1 MKAKKIVWIT
11 LAILLVAL
19 AILLLSRR
27 HKRQQTETLYETE
40 TVTTGSIE
48 KTVTATGTV
57 EPVSKVEV
65 GTQVSG
71 NIAKLYVDYNSVV
84 KKGQLIA
91 ELDQTNLRSELKM
104 QENNLASA
112 ENEMNYQKKN
122 FKRVQEL
129 SQQQLVSDAEYEE
142 AEYRYKT
149 AVYSYNRAKESVATA
164 KTNLGYS
171 YIYSPIDG
179 VILSKSVEEGQTVAA
194 SFSTPTLFTIA
205 NNLKQMRVIANV
217 DEADIGQVKVG
228 QPVSFSV
235 DAYPEESFEG
245 TVTQIRLEAQVNSNV
260 VTYEVVIDAPNPDQK
275 LMPGL
280 TANIS
285 IYVLKLNQVLL
296 LPAKALRYR
305 PSSAPAADQAK
316 PASADGNSQP
326 APPEGMPPM
335 KGSFDGKMPSGDF
348 AKANP
353 SASGTTLQEGSS
365 SIVWLLENGKCR
377 PQKVTLGA
385 SDGISYQ
392 VTEGLQKGDQ
402 VVTGE
407 SVSSAGSAKG
417 SDNESMQSPFMPGPP
432 GSKKR

>member
-1 MKAKKIVWIT
+1 MKSKKIIWIA
-11 LAILLVAL
+11 LAVLLVAL
-19 AILLLSRR
+19 AILLISRL
-27 HKRQQTETLYETE
+27 HKRQKAGTVYETE

-112 ENEMNYQKKN
+112 ENEMKYQKKN
-122 FKRVQEL
+122 FERVQEL
-129 SQQQLVSDAEYEE
+129 SKQKLVSDAEYEE

-235 DAYPEESFEG
+235 DAYPDESFEG

-260 VTYEVVIDAPNPDQK
+260 VTYEVVIDAPNPEQK

-285 IYVLKLNQVLL
+285 IYVLKIDDVLL
-296 LPAKALRYR
+296 LPAKALRYM
-305 PSSAPAADQAK
+305 PPTSSAPAMGK
-316 PASADGNSQP
+316 SMP
-326 APPEGMPPM
+326 APPEGKSMPALPEGKSM
-335 KGSFDGKMPSGDF
+335 SFPTEDKSTSLP
-348 AKANP
+348 AE
-353 SASGTTLQEGSS
+353 GTDR
-365 SIVWLLENGKCR
+365 IVWVLENGKCQPR
-377 PQKVTLGA
+377 HITLGTN
-385 SDGISYQ
+385 DGISYQ
-392 VTEGLQKGDQ
+392 VTEGLKKGEK
-402 VVTGE
+402 VITGE
-407 SVSSAGSAKG
+407 SVSDAGSAKG